1 MSALSFRIV
10 QSPPK
15 TPSSSSTVEERLRAE
30 LESQNSELSRLRH
43 ATLQDSTT
51 GGANMRC
58 LVMAYDWLEEGDPV
72 SVLMVDVDGFRKV
85 NDALGRDCGDALLTA
100 VQTAIERDLR
110 WDDVVARESAD
121 RFAVLLPMAV
131 EEDAWA
137 VGERV
142 RRSIERMCFGSEKGR
157 FRVTVR
163 IGCAS
168 RSGDE
173 AFNPV
178 LARADQ
184 ACRNARREG
193 GNMVFAV

>member
-10 QSPPK
+10 QSPSN
-15 TPSSSSTVEERLRAE
+15 TPVASSTMEERLRAE
-30 LESQNSELSRLRH
+30 LESQNTELSRLRH
-43 ATLQDSTT
+43 ATLQDSIT

-58 LVMAYDWLEEGDPV
+58 LAMAYDWLEAGDPV
-72 SVLMVDVDGFRKV
+72 CILMVDVDGFRKV

-100 VQTAIERDLR
+100 IQTAIERDLR
-110 WDDVVARESAD
+110 WDDVVSREGAD

-173 AFNPV
+173 PLNPV

-193 GNMVFAV
+193 GNMVFAI

>member
-10 QSPPK
+10 QSPSNA
-15 TPSSSSTVEERLRAE
+15 PSPSSTVEQRLRAE
-30 LESQNSELSRLRH
+30 IENQNTELSRLRH
-43 ATLQDSTT
+43 ATLQDPTT

-58 LVMAYDWLEEGDPV
+58 LAMAYDWLEEGDPV
-72 SVLMVDVDGFRKV
+72 SVLMVDIDGFRKV

-100 VQTAIERDLR
+100 IQTAIERDLR

-142 RRSIERMCFGSEKGR
+142 RRSIERMCFNSEKGR
-157 FRVTVR
+157 FRITAR
-163 IGCAS
+163 IGCSS
-168 RSGDE
+168 RVGQE
-173 AFNPV
+173 ELNPV